1 MEFKKERAYLIR
13 RDPTLKELF
22 KRTDFSQ
29 FSVRRS
35 EVYPAM
41 VRAIAHQMV
50 HGNAAKACLKRLVEK
65 AGEKPKRNELVPPAT
80 AVAHLAQSDIRACGF
95 TENKSR
101 ALYELTQ
108 KECNGEIPTTRTLMS
123 MSDDEIIKTLVPLR
137 GIGQWTVEMY
147 LIFSLGREDVFP
159 VDDFGVRDGYRI
171 WKGERLQRSPQYLKK
186 KAKVWSPYGTLV
198 ARALWQCADRSKK
211 IAKK

>member
-13 RDPTLKELF
+13 RDPALKELF
-22 KRTDFSQ
+22 RSTDFSQ

-50 HGNAAKACLKRLVEK
+50 HGNAAKACLKRLVDK
-65 AGEKPKRNELVPPAT
+65 TGKKPKRNELVPPAS
-80 AVAHLAQSDIRACGF
+80 AVAHLSQSDIRACGF

-101 ALYELTQ
+101 AIYELTQ
-108 KECNGEIPTTRTLMS
+108 KECNGEIPTTRALVKMT
-123 MSDDEIIKTLVPLR
+123 DEDIIKILVPLR
-137 GIGQWTVEMY
+137 GIGRWTVEMY
-147 LIFSLGREDVFP
+147 LIFSLGRGDVFP
-159 VDDFGVRDGYRI
+159 VDDFGVRDGYRM

-186 KAKVWSPYGTLV
+186 KAKVWSPYSTLV
-198 ARALWQCADRSKK
+198 ARALWQRADMSKK
-211 IAKK
+211 MAKK